1 MQQSHSL
8 RSRLAGMIIALM
20 LSLGFSGML
29 ATPAHAAGV
38 ELSYDADT
46 NWATQWMLDTSKIR
60 YENMTSV
67 QTPTNYVWQQALDQ
81 NGTSL
86 YRLLYKAKNVDDTAY
101 EETFSFDKPLQV
113 TFKDAIIKTDLT
125 RTDLTLEI
133 DYDGELI
140 AKNQA
145 NNFPGNKMYFSP
157 LTLTPDNDNN
167 STALQLVPLVVS
179 TDPTDLPKKQTNSS
193 NEMQYRTLNT
203 YDIKLSS
210 SATGKGWFRAI
221 DIDACG
227 AKKSETSG
235 GYTNA
240 GFANAD
246 TSSGGCVF
254 NDGSSDTDTYVE
266 SYTLVS
272 GFDSPVKIFHGLDG
286 VKESTLSLDGN
297 RIYATAASG
306 NKDTESHFDAM
317 MNPTAQFKYTITGN
331 SGGSVFSKT
340 PSHTVK
346 NTSDSGSKFVTSD
359 GSDTDFADGTNGYS
373 IYFKPTYKVKAEQGY
388 KLTSLKV
395 DGADVALTGETEQEY
410 TFDPLRADHEIVVTS
425 VPQVTYKYTD
435 TEGNALPEEVLNAVT
450 QVPEKNYPEVMGG
463 NVATPTL
470 ETAQHEM
477 ADGSGL
483 WRLTEKPTDATNVTE
498 PTEVTYVWEFV
509 PYETKFVDE
518 DGTEIDDSEDGTTSQ
533 HDITNYKYVKTET
546 STDETTGKKTTT
558 HIYRLLTTSFV
569 DEDGNAVKNPEDGTQ
584 PKNHFNDEGWEY
596 VSTST
601 DEHGNTTHVYRK
613 IPVTVTYKF
622 ADTEG
627 NPLPA
632 EVLENVAQVPGD
644 KNTTWGSDVATPQL
658 EEDKTTYEMPDGS
671 GTWKL
676 KTTPPDLTDVKEN
689 TTVTYVWEFV
699 PNHTTWVDEDGNE
712 LVPGEDGTKDPKD
725 ITNYGLTETTTVT
738 NDDGSTTTVYVYKK
752 LITSFVDENGKQLL
766 DPKDGVQPKETITD
780 YDYVKTV
787 KDDSGNITHI
797 YKPAKDEDKLPPT
810 GASGIGGALI
820 GALAL
825 GLGGASLIAL
835 RRKQS

>member
-46 NWATQWMLDTSKIR
+46 NWATQWMLDTSKISFDNIDKTTMQVPSN
-60 YENMTSV
+60 YEWKVSYNS
-67 QTPTNYVWQQALDQ
+67 
-81 NGTSL
+81 NGTKRD
-86 YRLLYKAKNVDDTAY
+86 RLLYTAKTVDQTQRWDK
-101 EETFSFDKPLQV
+101 FDFDKPLIV
-113 TFKDAIIKTDLT
+113 TFKNAIIKSDLT
-125 RTDLTLEI
+125 RTNLTLTI
-133 DYDGELI
+133 DFDGQYI

-145 NNFPGNKMYFSP
+145 GSHVGMYFAP
-157 LTLTPDNDNN
+157 IALTPQAN
-167 STALQLVPLVVS
+167 TALQLIPSIVTTNPDAA
-179 TDPTDLPKKQTNSS
+179 TDESLRPNKDAN
-193 NEMQYRTLNT
+193 YRTWDT
-203 YDIKLSS
+203 YKITLS
-210 SATGKGWFRAI
+210 AAADGKGWFRAN
-221 DIDACG
+221 DVDACG
-227 AKKSETSG
+227 AMQNDDSTSG
-235 GYTNA
+235 YTTLQHEA
-240 GFANAD
+240 Q
-246 TSSGGCVF
+246 TV
-254 NDGSSDTDTYVE
+254 DGISLPGKCLTPDGNRHDYTE
-266 SYTLVS
+266 SYTLDS
-272 GFDSPVKIFHGLDG
+272 GFDTPVLKFKNGTD
-286 VKESTLSLDGN
+286 ESTLGLSGN
-297 RIYATAASG
+297 MIYATASSEG
-306 NKDTESHFDAM
+306 TDESRFDALM
-317 MNPTAQFKYTITGN
+317 TANASFTFKI
-331 SGGSVFSKT
+331 SGTAGGDVFSKT
-340 PSHTVK
+340 PSYKVT
-346 NTSDSGSKFVTSD
+346 NTSDAGSKFVTSD

-450 QVPEKNYPEVMGG
+450 QMPEKNYPEVMGG

-569 DEDGNAVKNPEDGTQ
+569 DEDGNAVKDPEDGTQ
-584 PKNHFNDEGWEY
+584 PKDHFNDEGWEY

-825 GLGGASLIAL
+825 GLGGAGLIAL